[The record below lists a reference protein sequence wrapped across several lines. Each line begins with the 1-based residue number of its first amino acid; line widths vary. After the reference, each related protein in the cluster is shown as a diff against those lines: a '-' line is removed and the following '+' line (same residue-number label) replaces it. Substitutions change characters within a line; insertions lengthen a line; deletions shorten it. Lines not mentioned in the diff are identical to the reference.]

1 VWGGGAT
8 AASAVAALAGPGT
21 TEIHLHARDSGRAAG
36 PLAVADRLGLTLAV
50 LPWQVRADCAA
61 ADLVVSTVPAGA
73 ADVLAEA
80 LAENAGPRRMLFDV
94 VYDPWPTPLAA
105 AWEKRGGAVTSGLD
119 LLVHQAVGQLKL
131 MTGHHVPARVL
142 FAAIR

>member
-1 VWGGGAT
+1 
-8 AASAVAALAGPGT
+8 
-21 TEIHLHARDSGRAAG
+21 
-36 PLAVADRLGLTLAV
+36 
-50 LPWQVRADCAA
+50 
-61 ADLVVSTVPAGA
+61 
-73 ADVLAEA
+73 
-80 LAENAGPRRMLFDV
+80 MLFDV